1 MLRYVLFILVVLL
14 VFFIAVVF
22 AASNPGTLTL
32 DLAFTRFE
40 IQKSLAFILFLGVGW
55 LFGVLCA
62 GFLMLKML
70 AERRQVRKA
79 LELAEAEVKSL
90 RSMPMQ
96 DANCIHLFTGGAV
109 LSRGCIGILLCPLQR
124 R

>member
-1 MLRYVLFILVVLL
+1 MLRYVLFILVILF
-14 VFFIAVVF
+14 VFFVAVIF

-32 DLAFTRFE
+32 DLAFTQFE
-40 IQKSLAFILFLGVGW
+40 MQKSLAFILFLGIGW

-62 GFLMLKML
+62 GFLMLRL
-70 AERRQVRKA
+70 LSERRQMRKA

-96 DANCIHLFTGGAV
+96 DAN
-109 LSRGCIGILLCPLQR
+109 
-124 R
+124 

>member
-1 MLRYVLFILVVLL
+1 MLRYVLFILVVLF
-14 VFFIAVVF
+14 VFFVAVIF

-32 DLAFTRFE
+32 DLAFTQFE
-40 IQKSLAFILFLGVGW
+40 MQKSLAFILFLGVGW

-62 GFLMLKML
+62 GFLMLRL
-70 AERRQVRKA
+70 LSDRRQMRKA

-96 DANCIHLFTGGAV
+96 DAN
-109 LSRGCIGILLCPLQR
+109 
-124 R
+124 

>member
-1 MLRYVLFILVVLL
+1 MLRYVLFILVVLF
-14 VFFIAVVF
+14 VFMVAVVF
-22 AASNPGTLTL
+22 AASNPGTLSL
-32 DLAFTRFE
+32 DLAFAQFE
-40 IQKSLAFILFLGVGW
+40 LQKSLAFIIFLGVGW

-70 AERRQVRKA
+70 AERRQLRKS

-96 DANCIHLFTGGAV
+96 DAN
-109 LSRGCIGILLCPLQR
+109 
-124 R
+124 

>member
-96 DANCIHLFTGGAV
+96 DAN
-109 LSRGCIGILLCPLQR
+109 
-124 R
+124 

>member
-1 MLRYVLFILVVLL
+1 MLRYVLFILVVLF
-14 VFFIAVVF
+14 VFIVAVIF

-40 IQKSLAFILFLGVGW
+40 MQKSLAFILFLGIGW

-62 GFLMLKML
+62 GFLMLRL
-70 AERRQVRKA
+70 LSERRQMRKA

-96 DANCIHLFTGGAV
+96 DAN
-109 LSRGCIGILLCPLQR
+109 
-124 R
+124 

>member
-1 MLRYVLFILVVLL
+1 MLRYVLFILVILF
-14 VFFIAVVF
+14 VFFVAVIF

-32 DLAFTRFE
+32 DLAFTQFE
-40 IQKSLAFILFLGVGW
+40 MQKSLAFILFLGIGW

-62 GFLMLKML
+62 GFLMLRL
-70 AERRQVRKA
+70 LSERRQTRKA

-96 DANCIHLFTGGAV
+96 DAN
-109 LSRGCIGILLCPLQR
+109 
-124 R
+124 

>member
-1 MLRYVLFILVVLL
+1 MLRYVLFILVVLF
-14 VFFIAVVF
+14 VFFVAVIF
-22 AASNPGTLTL
+22 AASNPGALTL

-40 IQKSLAFILFLGVGW
+40 MQKSLAFILFLGVGW

-62 GFLMLKML
+62 GFLMLRL
-70 AERRQVRKA
+70 LSDRRQMRKA

-96 DANCIHLFTGGAV
+96 DAN
-109 LSRGCIGILLCPLQR
+109 
-124 R
+124 